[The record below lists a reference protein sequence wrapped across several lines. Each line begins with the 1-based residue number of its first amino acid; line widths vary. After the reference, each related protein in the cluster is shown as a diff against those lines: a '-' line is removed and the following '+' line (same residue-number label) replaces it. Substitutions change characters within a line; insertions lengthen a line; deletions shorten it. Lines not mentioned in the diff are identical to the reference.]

1 MVNCVPY
8 YGVKRCFLK
17 ISEFART
24 ANVNVETVRYYQRTG
39 VLDTPA
45 PGDSYRKYRQS
56 HLEQMEFI
64 KNAKLAGFTLA
75 DIKELRNLDAV
86 RDRGTIRQRSEHKKQ
101 ELEKK
106 LEQLKKA
113 KVFLDG
119 LITECK
125 TSSAQSCPIIEG
137 LGGANR
143 GC

>member
-1 MVNCVPY
+1 MF
-8 YGVKRCFLK
+8 FLK

-45 PGDSYRKYRQS
+45 PSNSYRQYTQG

-64 KNAKLAGFTLA
+64 KNAKLAGFSLT

-86 RDRGTIRQRSEHKKQ
+86 RDRGTIRQRSEQKKR
-101 ELEKK
+101 ELEIK
-106 LEQLKKA
+106 LEELKAA

-125 TSSAQSCPIIEG
+125 ASTAHSCPIIEG
-137 LGGANR
+137 LSGANR
-143 GC
+143 KLSPNT